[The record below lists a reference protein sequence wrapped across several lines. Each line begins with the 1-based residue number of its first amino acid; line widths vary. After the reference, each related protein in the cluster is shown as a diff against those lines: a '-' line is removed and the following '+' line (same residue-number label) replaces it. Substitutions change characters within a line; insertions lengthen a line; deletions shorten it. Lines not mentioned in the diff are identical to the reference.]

1 MNKRILFAVLGVVA
15 ILALITGCGGGSDTP
30 APTVTVT
37 EVAEPIADDTYDS
50 GATDNDY
57 SGFTSAEK
65 EFLVDVHSMN
75 NSIIEGNSDEQIVE
89 TGHTVCD
96 TLDEGFTVTDV
107 SEYLLSSG
115 DYTTD
120 NERGFLATMIAGAV
134 VNLCDE
140 YYYQITD

>member
-37 EVAEPIADDTYDS
+37 EVADPIADDTYDS
-50 GATDNDY
+50 GATDT
-57 SGFTSAEK
+57 SGYFTPAEQ
-65 EFLVDVHSMN
+65 EFLNDVHSMN

-96 TLDEGFTVTDV
+96 TLDGGYTVSDVTD
-107 SEYLLSSG
+107 YLLSSG

>member
-37 EVAEPIADDTYDS
+37 EVADPIADDTYDS
-50 GATDNDY
+50 GATDT
-57 SGFTSAEK
+57 SGYFTPAEQ
-65 EFLVDVHSMN
+65 EFLNDVHSMN
-75 NSIIEGNSDEQIVE
+75 NSIIEANSDEQIVE

-107 SEYLLSSG
+107 TDYFLSTG

>member
-1 MNKRILFAVLGVVA
+1 
-15 ILALITGCGGGSDTP
+15 
-30 APTVTVT
+30 VTVT

-50 GATDNDY
+50 GATDT
-57 SGFTSAEK
+57 SGYFTPAEQ
-65 EFLVDVHSMN
+65 EFLNDVHSMN

-96 TLDEGFTVTDV
+96 TLDGGYTVSDVTD
-107 SEYLLSSG
+107 YLLSSG